1 MKEINIKDS
10 DFPSLFA
17 SADSASIKAR
27 KTDIRWVQIQLGSLL
42 IAAAASAFTITQK
55 PLSIWMTIFISAMLL
70 LSIIA
75 TWASK
80 MQNSKAKW
88 QHCRTLA
95 ESVKRIS
102 WFYMM
107 RVNQFYNL
115 DEAEADKLFLST
127 MGTLIKSHEDVI
139 DELCIYQ
146 SSESSISDI
155 MREVR
160 NLNAQERIDP
170 YVANRLKDQKSWYLK
185 KAKSNKMTGN
195 RGQAFIMVAQVLA
208 ISGAIYIASN
218 PESMLNPEG
227 LFVNVALII
236 ISWMEYQR
244 YHQLSKL
251 YSVTA
256 MNLQNKIEQAKNI
269 SDDVQL
275 SAVVTESESE
285 MEKEQFYWTL

>member
-1 MKEINIKDS
+1 MKEINIKDA

-42 IAAAASAFTITQK
+42 IAAVASSFVITQK
-55 PLSIWMTIFISAMLL
+55 PLSIWMTIFISVMLL

-80 MQNSKAKW
+80 MQNSKANW

-115 DEAEADKLFLST
+115 NEAEADKLFLST
-127 MGTLIKSHEDVI
+127 MGTLIKSHDDVI
-139 DELCIYQ
+139 GEICVYQ
-146 SSESSISDI
+146 SSGVFISDS
-155 MREVR
+155 MRDIR
-160 NLNAQERIDP
+160 NLNAQDRNNAYI
-170 YVANRLKDQKSWYLK
+170 ANRLNDQVSWYSK
-185 KAKSNKMTGN
+185 KAKSNKMIGN
-195 RGQAFIMVAQVLA
+195 RGQALIMVAQVLGIA
-208 ISGAIYIASN
+208 GAIFIASN
-218 PESMLNPEG
+218 PESILNPEG

-256 MNLQNKIEQAKNI
+256 INLRNMVDQAKNI
-269 SDDVQL
+269 SDDVKL
-275 SAVVTESESE
+275 SALVTESESE
-285 MEKEQFYWTL
+285 MEKEQFYWIL